1 MVIMCESHNAELVQ
15 AGEIFDAEVA
25 LVPLHA
31 TLKGFQRHEVHDLG
45 KYKRTCVYISAP
57 SLKYSSGRFTDSA
70 MRFQV
75 EDKHKWHLS

>member
-1 MVIMCESHNAELVQ
+1 LCESHNAELVQ

-45 KYKRTCVYISAP
+45 KHKRV
-57 SLKYSSGRFTDSA
+57 
-70 MRFQV
+70 
-75 EDKHKWHLS
+75 